1 MKIIKK
7 LSVVVP
13 VYNEK
18 KTISKIIDQLYK
30 VNFDKIKLEV
40 IVVNDGSTDNTFK
53 VLQTLNKKYPFKLI
67 SYPNNHGKSFALRR
81 GFEVTSGDVITIQ
94 DGDLE
99 YNPQDFNLMIKEML
113 KNKETKVVYGSR
125 RLKKENLQYSGL
137 SFYLGGLLLT
147 VITNTLYGTKITDEP
162 TCYKMFDANLLKS
175 IKLNSKHFEFCP
187 EVTAKVAKLGHNI
200 YEVPISY
207 SPRHT
212 ANGKKIKL
220 KDFFEAFYT
229 LLKYR
234 FTD

>member
-7 LSVVVP
+7 ISVVVP
-13 VYNEK
+13 VYNER
-18 KTISKIIDQLYK
+18 KTVSKIIDQLYK
-30 VNFDKIKLEV
+30 VNLNKIKLEV
-40 IVVNDGSTDNTFK
+40 IVVNDGSTDNTLE

-67 SYPNNHGKSFALRR
+67 SYPNNQGKSFALRR

-147 VITNTLYGTKITDEP
+147 VITNILYGTKITDEP

-207 SPRHT
+207 LPRHT